1 MANDESRAQGRDREQ
16 EQRDPQGDPQRER
29 PAREGTNA
37 PDPTQILLDPPA
49 GESLPRGAR
58 QNTGGTSDV

>member
-1 MANDESRAQGRDREQ
+1 MANDQSREQGRDRESQ
-16 EQRDPQGDPQRER
+16 QGDPQRER
-29 PAREGTNA
+29 PTREGTNA

-49 GESLPRGAR
+49 SESLPRGAR